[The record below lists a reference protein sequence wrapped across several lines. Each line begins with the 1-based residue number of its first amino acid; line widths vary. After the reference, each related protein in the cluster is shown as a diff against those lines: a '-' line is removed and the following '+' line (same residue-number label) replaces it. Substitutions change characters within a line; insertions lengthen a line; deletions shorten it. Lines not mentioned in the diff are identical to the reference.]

1 MELFSI
7 IKSSVEIIY
16 SKYDFILVGSRPL
29 INVVKNR
36 FNGRIIYFPNW
47 ADKIIEDNKI
57 DDEDIFSMNT
67 EKFNIVYTGNIG
79 KAQDFES
86 LIKTIGN
93 VQENIHWT
101 FVGDGR
107 FKSQFKRLIEYNNL
121 TTKVTFIDQVNIN
134 LIPSIANKADALF
147 LSLKSDEIFSK
158 TVPAKLQVYMALGK
172 PIIGMLNGEGA
183 RLINEADCGTV
194 EENYNYEELAKK
206 IIYPF
211 IGNFMNEN
219 DLSKIIDK
227 SYSVFRKKNVVDL
240 VKVGDRSVLE
250 LFHGPTLA
258 FKDVAM
264 QLLGN
269 FYEYY
274 LNNENEKLNIVVAT
288 SGDTGAAAIDAIKGK
303 KNINI
308 FVLHPHNRVSP
319 VQRKL
324 MTTGKEQN
332 VFNIAIN
339 GSFDDCQNL
348 VKLMFADKNFS
359 QDIKMSGVNSINWAR
374 IIAQSVY
381 YFYSYFL
388 VEDNKQPI
396 NFSVPTGNFGDV
408 YAGYLAKK
416 MGLPINKL
424 IVATNQNDILHRAI
438 SKGSYEVEKVHE
450 TISPSMDIQIAS
462 NFERLLYDLNDGD
475 DIQTAEVM
483 KNIKENG
490 KYIIDQKKSNIIN
503 NNFLSSRMSEEEVLK
518 TINTV
523 YEKYSIVLDPHS
535 AIGYGAFDK
544 INLNG
549 NNIVLATAHPCKFP
563 DAIKKAINLKAD
575 LPEELMFVLNEEE
588 KFDIIDNDVDKVKKH
603 IKERIQ

>member
-1 MELFSI
+1 MKYISTRNSSKTFEFKDVFIKGLADDGGLFI
-7 IKSSVEIIY
+7 PK
-16 SKYDFILVGSRPL
+16 
-29 INVVKNR
+29 
-36 FNGRIIYFPNW
+36 
-47 ADKIIEDNKI
+47 
-57 DDEDIFSMNT
+57 
-67 EKFNIVYTGNIG
+67 
-79 KAQDFES
+79 S
-86 LIKTIGN
+86 LIK
-93 VQENIHWT
+93 
-101 FVGDGR
+101 F
-107 FKSQFKRLIEYNNL
+107 S
-121 TTKVTFIDQVNIN
+121 
-134 LIPSIANKADALF
+134 
-147 LSLKSDEIFSK
+147 KSDIDEFK
-158 TVPAKLQVYMALGK
+158 D
-172 PIIGMLNGEGA
+172 LN
-183 RLINEADCGTV
+183 
-194 EENYNYEELAKK
+194 YQELAKK

-274 LNNENEKLNIVVAT
+274 LNNENKKLNIVVAT

-303 KNINI
+303 KNVNI

-339 GSFDDCQNL
+339 GNFDDCQNL

-374 IIAQSVY
+374 IIVQSVY

-490 KYIIDQKKSNIIN
+490 KYIIDQKKLNIIN

>member
-1 MELFSI
+1 MKYISTRNSSKTFEFKDVFIKGLADDGGLFI
-7 IKSSVEIIY
+7 PKS
-16 SKYDFILVGSRPL
+16 
-29 INVVKNR
+29 
-36 FNGRIIYFPNW
+36 FN
-47 ADKIIEDNKI
+47 K
-57 DDEDIFSMNT
+57 FS
-67 EKFNIVYTGNIG
+67 
-79 KAQDFES
+79 
-86 LIKTIGN
+86 
-93 VQENIHWT
+93 
-101 FVGDGR
+101 
-107 FKSQFKRLIEYNNL
+107 
-121 TTKVTFIDQVNIN
+121 
-134 LIPSIANKADALF
+134 
-147 LSLKSDEIFSK
+147 KSDIDEFK
-158 TVPAKLQVYMALGK
+158 D
-172 PIIGMLNGEGA
+172 LN
-183 RLINEADCGTV
+183 
-194 EENYNYEELAKK
+194 YQELAKK

-227 SYSVFRKKNVVDL
+227 SYSVFRKKNVVNL

-274 LNNENEKLNIVVAT
+274 LNNENKKLNIVVAT

-303 KNINI
+303 KNVNI

-339 GSFDDCQNL
+339 GNFDDCQNL

-490 KYIIDQKKSNIIN
+490 KYIIDQKKLNIIN